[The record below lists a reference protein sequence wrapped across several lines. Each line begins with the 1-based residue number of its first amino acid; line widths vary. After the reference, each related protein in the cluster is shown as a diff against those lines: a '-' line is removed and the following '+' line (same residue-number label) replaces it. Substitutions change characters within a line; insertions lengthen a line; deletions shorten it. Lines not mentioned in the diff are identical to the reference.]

1 MFTMRLAAESD
12 APGVAS
18 MINARCAWMEQRGLE
33 SWREDVDDLA
43 GQAGGG
49 SMWVLQTQ
57 GRIVGCTTVMTE
69 APPKDWT
76 PEEAA
81 EPALYLFTT
90 ITDPA
95 YREHKPG
102 TLIALWAV
110 DRAARMDRA
119 WVRRG
124 ASSRSWSS
132 TTRPRGS
139 RWSRNRTGARDTCTC
154 SRVARSVS
162 ILEYWGWQDDALNAD
177 TTMAPRKRRSA
188 GWYAI
193 SALPPAVR
201 PAGSLT
207 YG

>member
-124 ASSRSWSS
+124 CFF
-132 TTRPRGS
+132 PKL
-139 RWSRNRTGARDTCTC
+139 
-154 SRVARSVS
+154 V
-162 ILEYWGWQDDALNAD
+162 EYYETQGFSLVKEQD
-177 TTMAPRKRRSA
+177 RSA
-188 GWYAI
+188 GHLYLLARR
-193 SALPPAVR
+193 AERLDLGVLGMAR
-201 PAGSLT
+201 
-207 YG
+207 